1 MKKLGISPSF
11 LIGHVHY
18 WGRAFLDRLL
28 GQERAYR
35 LDPCRSALKGGLRIS
50 LHSDYNVTPIDPLR
64 CMENA
69 VLRDMHEGGGILN
82 PEECITPLEAMRAVT
97 IDAAWQSHLDD
108 YCGSLELGKAADM
121 VVLER
126 DPTEVAPDT
135 IRKIRIHSTWLD
147 GEKRFAG

>member
-1 MKKLGISPSF
+1 
-11 LIGHVHY
+11 
-18 WGRAFLDRLL
+18 
-28 GQERAYR
+28 
-35 LDPCRSALKGGLRIS
+35 
-50 LHSDYNVTPIDPLR
+50 
-64 CMENA
+64 
-69 VLRDMHEGGGILN
+69 MHEGGGILN

-121 VVLER
+121 VVLEK
-126 DPTEVAPDT
+126 DPTEVDPDT